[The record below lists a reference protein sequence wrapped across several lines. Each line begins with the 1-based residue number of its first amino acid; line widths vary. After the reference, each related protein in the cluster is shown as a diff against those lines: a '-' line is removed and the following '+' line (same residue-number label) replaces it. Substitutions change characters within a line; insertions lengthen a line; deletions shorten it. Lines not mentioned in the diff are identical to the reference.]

1 MDMNDYTYLN
11 AHEVWRAM
19 FNKGLSLH
27 DQLCFNL
34 IDNVKIIRCK
44 DCKKRNTNWCPMY
57 FAHFEYNEEGELE
70 WYEFPQETD
79 DDFFCAMG
87 ELKDAT

>member
-1 MDMNDYTYLN
+1 MNMNKYTYLN
-11 AHEVWRAM
+11 AQEIWDSM
-19 FNKGLSLH
+19 FDNSISTY
-27 DQLCFNL
+27 DSLCFGL
-34 IDNVKIIRCK
+34 FDSVTIIKCK
-44 DCKKRNTNWCPMY
+44 DCKKRNTNWCPMH

-87 ELKDAT
+87 ELK